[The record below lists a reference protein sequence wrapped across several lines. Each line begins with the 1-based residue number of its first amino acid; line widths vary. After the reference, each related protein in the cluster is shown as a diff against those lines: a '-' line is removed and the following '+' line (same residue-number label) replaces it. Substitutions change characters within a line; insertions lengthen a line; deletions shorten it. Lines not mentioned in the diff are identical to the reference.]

1 MPFCSTYFNQ
11 GVFMVTQTALK
22 LIKMYGDH
30 APVIA
35 TYYANKCA
43 PDSKSYWHWMEVMSA
58 CQELLHEEV

>member
-1 MPFCSTYFNQ
+1 
-11 GVFMVTQTALK
+11 MVTQTALK

-58 CQELLHEEV
+58 CQELLHEKV